1 MRFQAENSTPDR
13 VMNSMTDV
21 NGWPTTSP
29 RWSRTWAGKTGKSGS
44 DSAFLQRTLRSRKPA
59 GDKSRRLV
67 GSGGLLKQY
76 WSRAEWRWRFVDV
89 KGFSQPERSVRD
101 QCVDSSHIKS
111 LANASGCDGI
121 SNPLAPFCL
130 LHHKSTE
137 RLLWTRVI
145 EPAGQ
150 RVPSGSQNIH
160 NSLQRSNVTIA
171 GIHPEIVPGTR
182 GTPNTGARDRTI

>member
-1 MRFQAENSTPDR
+1 VRFQAENSTPDR

-76 WSRAEWRWRFVDV
+76 WSRAEWHWRFVDV
-89 KGFSQPERSVRD
+89 KGFSQPETSVRD
-101 QCVDSSHIKS
+101 PCVDVLHVTS
-111 LANASGCDGI
+111 LANTSGCDGA
-121 SNPLAPFCL
+121 SNPPAPFCSL
-130 LHHKSTE
+130 RHWSTDE
-137 RLLWTRVI
+137 FIGTRVI
-145 EPAGQ
+145 APAGQ

-171 GIHPEIVPGTR
+171 GIHPEIVPGAR
-182 GTPNTGARDRTI
+182 GTPITGARDRTI